1 MSAAKQGSLR
11 NVGGILS
18 GSPRTQRTFHF
29 DIGEDEIIQSNIN
42 FLDTWL
48 DEIPNSSLTITTDKE
63 LCTEMFLHPLRI

>member
-18 GSPRTQRTFHF
+18 GSPRTQRTFDF
-29 DIGEDEIIQSNIN
+29 NVGEDEIIQSNIN

-48 DEIPNSSLTITTDKE
+48 DEISNLSLIITAAKA
-63 LCTEMFLHPLRI
+63 L